1 MKKIM
6 FALLLLAGCTATLQD
21 TSVTDPDTD
30 VRSRQAQGQESS
42 LIPGSMVIEVTDE
55 LADQL
60 ATGAV
65 QTKSSALNA
74 AFEGLGVVKVERIF
88 PDAGEWEPRHRAAG
102 LHRFFRVTYNPET
115 ESATKAAVDFSAVDG
130 VLSARPTR
138 RIRSEAY
145 FNDPYASKQWNL
157 YNDGSHPGGK
167 AEAGCDI
174 NVQPVWSTFTGGSSK
189 VTVAVVDGGVQM
201 DHPDLSAVMVPAG
214 EGGSWSFVSGR
225 IGATIEPTDHGTHVA
240 GAIGAVSNNGVGISG
255 IAGGL
260 DGQGGVRLLSCAV
273 FMKNPSDPEKDIWGD
288 PAEAMVYAADHG
300 AVVVNNS
307 WGYVYDTEE
316 DALNGYIDGYDK
328 AAVDYFIRYAGC
340 DKEGNQRADSPMKG
354 GLVIFSAG
362 NNGWKM
368 GWPAAYEPIVAVAA
382 TNARFSSASYTNYGS
397 WVDICAPGGQTSE
410 STPIY
415 STVPTSTYGNMQ
427 GTSMAAP
434 QVTGVAALIVSH
446 FGGPGFTS
454 AELKERL
461 LGGASKT
468 KVSQDLLI
476 GPFVDALG
484 AFTYAGKEA
493 PMPPA
498 SISATAQANSLTL
511 TWKVTPDP
519 DDVKAYGYIVVAA
532 KDAAEFEGLNPLS
545 IPASIKQATVEVG
558 SRSVGDN
565 ISATL
570 TGLEFDTS
578 YAVAAF
584 AYDYSKHFSALSAI
598 QTARTA
604 HNNPPVVKTD
614 YKGDYRVKP
623 FEKLS
628 VEYEISDPDGHSFTI
643 EVAPGS
649 EALSYTVKKG
659 VVSVVIAGN
668 VAPHGKYTAR
678 IVATDQYGETTD
690 YPIDYEILE
699 NHAPQVVRV
708 MDNLIYTTTGKS
720 ETFDLTQ
727 FIQDEDGEPLSYSFS
742 LTEPDVIH
750 LNASGDNMVLT
761 TRGYGMTTATV
772 TATDACKASCSFTF
786 SVLIRDASRPIDLYP
801 NPVVDKLNI
810 RPGVND
816 QLEVTVTNKVGA
828 TIWSGSV
835 LTGPFNP
842 MAVDL
847 SDQPGG
853 IYYVHVKGTTV
864 SVDDDYTIAKK

>member
-21 TSVTDPDTD
+21 TSVTDPGTD
-30 VRSRQAQGQESS
+30 ARSRQAQGQESS

-60 ATGAV
+60 ASGAV
-65 QTKSSALNA
+65 QTKSSAVNS
-74 AFEGLGVVKVERIF
+74 AFEAMGVVKVERIF

-102 LHRFFRVTYNPET
+102 LHRFFRVSYNPEAVP
-115 ESATKAAVDFSAVDG
+115 ATKAAVDFSNLEG
-130 VLSARPTR
+130 VLSASPAR
-138 RIRSEAY
+138 RIRPEAY

-157 YNDGSHPGGK
+157 YNDGSHPGGM

-189 VTVAVVDGGVQM
+189 VIVAVVDGGVQM
-201 DHPDLSAVMVPAG
+201 DHPDLSAAMVPAG
-214 EGGSWSFVSGR
+214 ENGSWSFVDGHA
-225 IGATIEPTDHGTHVA
+225 GATISPTHHGTHVA

-273 FMKNPSDPEKDIWGD
+273 FMTDPSDPEKDLWGD
-288 PAEAMVYAADHG
+288 TAEAMVYAADHG

-316 DALNGYIDGYDK
+316 DALNDNIGASDK
-328 AAVDYFIRYAGC
+328 AAVDYFIKYAGC

-362 NNGWKM
+362 NSGWKM

-382 TNARFSSASYTNYGS
+382 TNARFSGASYTNYGS
-397 WVDICAPGGQTSE
+397 WVDICAPGGETQE

-415 STVPTSTYGNMQ
+415 STVLNGSYGNMQ

-454 AELKERL
+454 ADLKERL

-468 KVSQDLLI
+468 KVSRDLLI
-476 GPFVDALG
+476 GPMVDALG
-484 AFTYAGKEA
+484 SFTYAGKEA
-493 PMPPA
+493 PESP
-498 SISATAQANSLTL
+498 SGITATVQANSLTL

-532 KDAAEFEGLNPLS
+532 KDAAELEGLNPLS
-545 IPASIKQATVEVG
+545 IPASVAQATVEVG
-558 SRSVGDN
+558 KRSVGDN

-570 TGLEFDTS
+570 TGLEFDTP

-584 AYDYSKHFSALSAI
+584 AYDYAKHFSALSAI
-598 QTARTA
+598 QTVRTA
-604 HNNPPVVKTD
+604 QNNPPVVKTD

-623 FEKLS
+623 FEKLA
-628 VEYEISDPDGHSFTI
+628 VEYAVSDPDGHSFTV

-649 EALSYTVKKG
+649 EALSYTVKNG

-678 IVATDQYGETTD
+678 IVATDQYGAITD

-699 NHAPQVVRV
+699 NHAPKVVAG
-708 MDNLIYTTTGKS
+708 MDNLVFHTTGKS
-720 ETFDLTQ
+720 ETYDLTK
-727 FIQDEDGEPLSYSFS
+727 FIEDEDGEPLSYSFS
-742 LTEPDVIH
+742 MTEQDVVH
-750 LNASGDNMVLT
+750 LNASGKNMVLT
-761 TRGYGMTTATV
+761 TRGFGLTTVTV

-786 SVLIRDASRPIDLYP
+786 MVLVRDASRPVDLYP

-810 RPGVND
+810 RPGEMN
-816 QLEVTVTNKVGA
+816 QLEVTVTNRVGA
-828 TIWSGSV
+828 TVWSGSAAA
-835 LTGPFNP
+835 GPFSP
-842 MAVDL
+842 LSVDL
-847 SDQPGG
+847 SAQPGG
-853 IYYVHVKGTTV
+853 IYYVHVKGTD
-864 SVDDDYTIAKK
+864 VDDNYTIAKK